1 MSTVM
6 LEEYD
11 GMTAACKVHLL
22 IEDDIMAGTL
32 WSQDTRT
39 AIRELIFEKSSIL
52 DLSINDDDIRNST
65 DVILAV
71 LSVFTTDFEIDTVV
85 VDSNSK
91 FTIDCIAR
99 KGVISLLY
107 HLIISKENEEELM
120 KKLIPEKNWDWKI
133 ASTSLQEIL
142 TFYDVVKNILD
153 LVIIQESYKVIEG
166 IH

>member
-22 IEDDIMAGTL
+22 IEDDIMAGK

-91 FTIDCIAR
+91 FTIDCMHCKER
-99 KGVISLLY
+99 CY
-107 HLIISKENEEELM
+107 LII
-120 KKLIPEKNWDWKI
+120 IPLDNFQRKRGRIDEKID
-133 ASTSLQEIL
+133 S
-142 TFYDVVKNILD
+142 
-153 LVIIQESYKVIEG
+153 
-166 IH
+166 

>member
-22 IEDDIMAGTL
+22 IEDDIMAGK

-107 HLIISKENEEELM
+107 HLITKENEEELM
-120 KKLIPEKNWDWKI
+120 KKLIPEKNWDRKI
-133 ASTSLQEIL
+133 ASTSLQL
-142 TFYDVVKNILD
+142 LK
-153 LVIIQESYKVIEG
+153 ESISIPRKTARR
-166 IH
+166 H